1 ELEATTS
8 GPQRVPVGSGL
19 PPRNSQHCVSS
30 LPAGRRG
37 SKLVWA
43 RGAGVPAR
51 RAKSAQQARERLK
64 PIQRGT
70 AKPLHGLCHARSR
83 FAKLR
88 GIADLPGNAQT
99 RRGAASGFTKSI
111 KLRKRPEPVFI
122 AGFSIQQW
130 LAESTFLH
138 VQPSHLRKEAKE
150 HLHLG

>member
-1 ELEATTS
+1 M
-8 GPQRVPVGSGL
+8 
-19 PPRNSQHCVSS
+19 
-30 LPAGRRG
+30 
-37 SKLVWA
+37 
-43 RGAGVPAR
+43 PAR

-111 KLRKRPEPVFI
+111 KLRKRPEPMFI

-138 VQPSHLRKEAKE
+138 VQPSHLKKEAKE
-150 HLHLG
+150 HASWIDRLLGLFFFAVHLRLILVFFAFRLLAM